1 MLLSAERGR
10 RSSPGMQPDDNAPR
24 CVIPLL
30 AALLVLR
37 SERHHLRSLDDSGF
51 QEVARGCDRFLL
63 ATTVPGFAL
72 SALLLPA
79 AAGGWLLLAT
89 SMWGIVVML
98 LVGRRVALERRR
110 RRCMAGQPPAK

>member
-1 MLLSAERGR
+1 MSAERGH
-10 RSSPGMQPDDNAPR
+10 RSSRGMPPDDNAPR
-24 CVIPLL
+24 WVIPLL

-37 SERHHLRSLDDSGF
+37 SGRHHLRSLDDSGF
-51 QEVARGCDRFLL
+51 QQVARGCDRFLL

-72 SALLLPA
+72 SALLLLPA
-79 AAGGWLLLAT
+79 AAGGWVLLAT

-110 RRCMAGQPPAK
+110 RRCLVGPPPTK

>member
-1 MLLSAERGR
+1 MSAERGH
-10 RSSPGMQPDDNAPR
+10 RSSRGMPPDDNAPPW
-24 CVIPLL
+24 VIPLL
-30 AALLVLR
+30 VALLVLR
-37 SERHHLRSLDDSGF
+37 SGRHHLRSLDDSGF
-51 QEVARGCDRFLL
+51 RQVARSCDRFLL

-110 RRCMAGQPPAK
+110 RRCLAGQPPAK